1 MRRILART
9 AAGLAVALTA
19 LLAGC
24 GKDETLLPPPN
35 IDLPKPAVSQ
45 PVSVQ
50 MPVEEPQPES
60 PSADPLAFKNE
71 AALRKILVGT
81 WTYGIE
87 QWEKEN
93 TEAPQQI
100 TLRADGSFQIKA
112 LVWQDTSCEYTY
124 MGKWTLERLY
134 AEHEDPPDLLCL
146 ELDETDDPFLDGWQ
160 SLGDFLLAQRT
171 LCDGSIV
178 LGLSQANNG
187 DSLFSYW
194 YEDTWPVWQR
204 MAELPLPQENLRKN
218 DSFFALLWKME
229 YDGSGY
235 SIWLDDFQTD
245 TFENEGRYES
255 LQYRLAPNASLS
267 RELTA
272 EDGQGPLPGSLYQI
286 DTDEKGQVTA
296 AFLYDSGP
304 AAPLS
309 EEEAAGLLSELEE
322 VKEYLES
329 GMIMLFDGD
338 EGEFGGERCVII
350 ALGTNNEASVVR
362 EYYYAVAPS
371 GAIYRLNPVDGT
383 WEPAGRG

>member
-50 MPVEEPQPES
+50 TPVEEPQPES

-112 LVWQDTSCEYTY
+112 LVWQDASCEYTY

-146 ELDETDDPFLDGWQ
+146 ELDETC
-160 SLGDFLLAQRT
+160 LLYT
-171 LCDGSIV
+171 S
-178 LGLSQANNG
+178 
-187 DSLFSYW
+187 
-194 YEDTWPVWQR
+194 
-204 MAELPLPQENLRKN
+204 
-218 DSFFALLWKME
+218 
-229 YDGSGY
+229 
-235 SIWLDDFQTD
+235 
-245 TFENEGRYES
+245 
-255 LQYRLAPNASLS
+255 
-267 RELTA
+267 
-272 EDGQGPLPGSLYQI
+272 
-286 DTDEKGQVTA
+286 
-296 AFLYDSGP
+296 
-304 AAPLS
+304 
-309 EEEAAGLLSELEE
+309 
-322 VKEYLES
+322 
-329 GMIMLFDGD
+329 
-338 EGEFGGERCVII
+338 RCV
-350 ALGTNNEASVVR
+350 
-362 EYYYAVAPS
+362 
-371 GAIYRLNPVDGT
+371 
-383 WEPAGRG
+383 